1 MEERVKD
8 ILGAEAKD
16 QFLSTAS
23 REDSASQVYLSTYID
38 FMRQTGRNHFLIR
51 EPQFMLK
58 RLEILGCALKI
69 LPVNER
75 GQVTPAILEEMIKPR
90 AALVSLPWADAR
102 TGVIHPIAALAEL
115 CREKE
120 VRFHVD
126 ASEVIGKLF
135 FRFQDLPVDFLSFD
149 GGLLIKADTEFVGQ
163 AHPHAQLVDALERDL
178 SRFDHFCTETVRLR
192 DRLERGI
199 KEGYP
204 EAKVLFEDAERLPH
218 ISAIEFPGAGNEPL
232 LYHLH
237 RQGFE
242 FNEAGP
248 DAVSFR
254 LTEETTQ
261 EEIDRLIDA
270 AVSAAKQLRE
280 LSDDLETV

>member
-1 MEERVKD
+1 
-8 ILGAEAKD
+8 
-16 QFLSTAS
+16 
-23 REDSASQVYLSTYID
+23 
-38 FMRQTGRNHFLIR
+38 
-51 EPQFMLK
+51 MLK

-149 GGLLIKADTEFVGQ
+149 GGLLIKAGTEFVGQ
-163 AHPHAQLVDALERDL
+163 SHPNGQLLDTLERDL
-178 SRFDHFCTETVRLR
+178 FRFDHFCTETVRLR

-199 KEGYP
+199 QEGFRRP
-204 EAKVLFEDAERLPH
+204 
-218 ISAIEFPGAGNEPL
+218 SAVRRCGAASQYFCHRIPGAGSEPL

-237 RQGFE
+237 RQGFA
-242 FNEAGP
+242 FKAAGP
-248 DAVSFR
+248 DAMSFR
-254 LTEETTQ
+254 LTEATTQ
-261 EEIDRLIDA
+261 EEIDG
-270 AVSAAKQLRE
+270 
-280 LSDDLETV
+280 